1 VKPQLRGANNKMSVK
16 WFNNSFF
23 TASKRKVVAE
33 KGDIIEQIASLKL
46 TLIRSAEFFELL

>member
-1 VKPQLRGANNKMSVK
+1 VKPQLRGTNNKMSVK

-46 TLIRSAEFFELL
+46 TLIRSAESFELL